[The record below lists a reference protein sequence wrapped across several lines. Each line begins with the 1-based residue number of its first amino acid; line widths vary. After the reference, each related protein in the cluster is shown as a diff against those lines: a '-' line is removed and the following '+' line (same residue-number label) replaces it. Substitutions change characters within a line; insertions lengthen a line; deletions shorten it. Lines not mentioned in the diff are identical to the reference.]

1 MNLWPVMVLA
11 GLATFAIRLS
21 FILLIGVH
29 KPPELVQR
37 ALRFVPPAVLTA
49 IFVPEL
55 FLPGGQLDVSLGNA
69 RLVAGVLA
77 ILVAWRTRNIFLTIL
92 VGMGVLWLL
101 QFGFF

>member
-1 MNLWPVMVLA
+1 
-11 GLATFAIRLS
+11 
-21 FILLIGVH
+21 
-29 KPPELVQR
+29 
-37 ALRFVPPAVLTA
+37 
-49 IFVPEL
+49 
-55 FLPGGQLDVSLGNA
+55 VSLGNA